1 MVPLGIPGELGPDTD
16 LFGALINAFP
26 HPIFFKDAAFRY
38 IGCNEPFAT
47 MLGRPRDQIIGST
60 VFDLSP
66 PHLAR
71 IYDNADRKL
80 FDEGTTQRYA
90 SSVRFGDGTNRRG
103 MFFKSVY
110 RDAPGNKLGIIGIF
124 YALEFMLEV
133 MDF

>member
-1 MVPLGIPGELGPDTD
+1 M
-16 LFGALINAFP
+16 
-26 HPIFFKDAAFRY
+26 
-38 IGCNEPFAT
+38 
-47 MLGRPRDQIIGST
+47 
-60 VFDLSP
+60 FDLSP

-71 IYDNADRKL
+71 IYDDADSKL
-80 FDEGTTQRYA
+80 FDEGATQRYA